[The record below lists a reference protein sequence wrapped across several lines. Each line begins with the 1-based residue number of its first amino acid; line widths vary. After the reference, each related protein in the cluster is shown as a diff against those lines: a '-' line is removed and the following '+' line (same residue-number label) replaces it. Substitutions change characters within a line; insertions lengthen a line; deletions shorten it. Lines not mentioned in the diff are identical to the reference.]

1 MVSWGVFEATY
12 PSLWVHHLFIVYIYI
27 TVYIYILGGV
37 SHLVSEKL
45 FPHIAITLKILPYIY
60 IYMCVC
66 VWNIPSCIWIIN
78 YLLSEMHIQA
88 GWIEYDIEYERG
100 PTSAKDPE
108 VRHGE

>member
-12 PSLWVHHLFIVYIYI
+12 PSLWVHRLFTVHIYIYNSI
-27 TVYIYILGGV
+27 YIYTWGCIPLSKG
-37 SHLVSEKL
+37 KL
-45 FPHIAITLKILPYIY
+45 FPHIARTLKILPYIY
-60 IYMCVC
+60 MC

-78 YLLSEMHIQA
+78 YLLSEMHIQV

>member
-1 MVSWGVFEATY
+1 
-12 PSLWVHHLFIVYIYI
+12 
-27 TVYIYILGGV
+27 
-37 SHLVSEKL
+37 
-45 FPHIAITLKILPYIY
+45 
-60 IYMCVC
+60 MCVC

-78 YLLSEMHIQA
+78 YLLSEMHIQV

>member
-27 TVYIYILGGV
+27 TVYIYIYILGGV

-60 IYMCVC
+60 MC

-100 PTSAKDPE
+100 LTSAKDPE